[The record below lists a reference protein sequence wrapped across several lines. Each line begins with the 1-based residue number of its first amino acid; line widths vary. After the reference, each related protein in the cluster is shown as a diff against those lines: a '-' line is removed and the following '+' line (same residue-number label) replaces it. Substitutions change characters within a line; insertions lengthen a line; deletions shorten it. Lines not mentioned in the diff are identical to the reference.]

1 MITAR
6 PLSKSELAWQYSP
19 ELTQSAALN
28 RLKRWIDGD
37 RDLLTALQ
45 QTGYRT
51 NQRILTARQVALVYE
66 YIGEP
71 ES

>member
-1 MITAR
+1 MNTVR
-6 PLSKSELAWQYSP
+6 PLTKSELAWQYSP

-28 RLKRWIDGD
+28 RLRRWIEGD
-37 RDLLTALQ
+37 RDLMNSLH
-45 QTGYRT
+45 QTGYRS